1 MCAWWNHSNIPSH
14 DETTTIFADS
24 VSVSPPLH
32 PPATPIHTSCPP
44 HPPSISIFVS
54 TSHFPSHFHS
64 HSHSTSIS
72 PVQYFNQP
80 LTLIN
85 LTMSQL
91 SIIIIKGLKQ
101 LDLSVWRLQ
110 NLIRTRTTRFLGRN
124 FGPSDVQ
131 SWNELRVYVQ
141 ESTNK
146 NGIKYIL
153 VLINY

>member
-1 MCAWWNHSNIPSH
+1 MYPHTMKPP
-14 DETTTIFADS
+14 IFNNS
-24 VSVSPPLH
+24 VSVSPLS
-32 PPATPIHTSCPP
+32 PATHIPTFCPP
-44 HPPSISIFVS
+44 HPLSISISISVS
-54 TSHFPSHFHS
+54 TTHFHS
-64 HSHSTSIS
+64 YSHSTSIS

-80 LTLIN
+80 LTLIK